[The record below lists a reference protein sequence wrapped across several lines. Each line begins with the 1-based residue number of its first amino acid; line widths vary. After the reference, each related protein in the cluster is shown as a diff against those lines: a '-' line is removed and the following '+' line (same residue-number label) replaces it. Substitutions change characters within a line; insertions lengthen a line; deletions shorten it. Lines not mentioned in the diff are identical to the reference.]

1 MVSEDEERRGMTH
14 TITESLAT
22 FTVFLGITLTR
33 IAIDKITLYSTTRN
47 EMVTTLAQGHCAC
60 TEILDEINPLMIS
73 SGEF

>member
-1 MVSEDEERRGMTH
+1 MVYEDEERRGMTH

-47 EMVTTLAQGHCAC
+47 EMVTTLAQ
-60 TEILDEINPLMIS
+60 
-73 SGEF
+73 